1 MPPFAVESVPA
12 ETTPPAA
19 DSAPL
24 RLVRVRIPVD
34 ENDEVAV
41 APKRAIENDPIPENS
56 VDDVDCVRVELPVTP
71 SVPATDTLPALSIV
85 VVAVAPKRD
94 DAAERLIAYK
104 LVPVAL
110 VKVSPPL
117 RLRSVVVAF
126 EGKR

>member
-1 MPPFAVESVPA
+1 MVESAVA
-12 ETTPPAA
+12 RV
-19 DSAPL
+19 SAPVL
-24 RLVRVRIPVD
+24 EKLD
-34 ENDEVAV
+34 VAV

-56 VDDVDCVRVELPVTP
+56 VDDVDCVRVVLPVTP

-110 VKVSPPL
+110 VKVSPPF
-117 RLRSVVVAF
+117 RLKSVVVAF
-126 EGKR
+126 AMNGYANAA